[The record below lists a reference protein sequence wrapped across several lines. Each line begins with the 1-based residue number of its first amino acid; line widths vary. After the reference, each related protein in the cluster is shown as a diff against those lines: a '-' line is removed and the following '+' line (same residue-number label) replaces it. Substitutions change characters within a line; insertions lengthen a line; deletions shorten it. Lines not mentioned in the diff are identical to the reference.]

1 MIMFVF
7 HRVVAKR
14 AGRWVLPAMLLAV
27 CSCGSPGNGD
37 GNENENGNGGG
48 NTNVNTNVNSNDNRN
63 DNSGG
68 PGPGAGPMSARVDGA
83 AWSAAEPRATYANNF
98 LHISGFGT
106 TYLITM
112 GVAEVTGPGTYS
124 LTYLN
129 SSGSSAIISNSE
141 SGWDTFLPGGTGS
154 ITFTTLDEN
163 RVVGTFEF
171 VASPGSGTATELIEV
186 ADGQFNIEF

>member
-37 GNENENGNGGG
+37 GNENDNGNGGG

-98 LHISGFGT
+98 LHISGF
-106 TYLITM
+106 
-112 GVAEVTGPGTYS
+112 GTYS